1 MEVISPVHGKITY
14 DENEI
19 IKFEKTILGFD
30 ELHNFIL
37 RKVENSNFTI
47 LQSLE
52 DEKISFVLI
61 SPFDIVSD
69 YEIKLGNETVERIEV
84 DTANDVSIFSLVT
97 LNSDIKKITANLKAP
112 IVINV
117 KKNLGEQIIVDK
129 EKYKIKHP
137 LVKE

>member
-1 MEVISPVHGKITY
+1 ME
-14 DENEI
+14 
-19 IKFEKTILGFD
+19 IKFKKGILGF
-30 ELHNFIL
+30 EHLHTFIL
-37 RKVENSNFTI
+37 KELEDSKFKI

-137 LVKE
+137 LIKEWYKC

>member
-1 MEVISPVHGKITY
+1 M
-14 DENEI
+14 
-19 IKFEKTILGFD
+19 
-30 ELHNFIL
+30 
-37 RKVENSNFTI
+37 

-137 LVKE
+137 LIKE

>member
-1 MEVISPVHGKITY
+1 ME
-14 DENEI
+14 
-19 IKFEKTILGFD
+19 IKFKKCILGF
-30 ELHNFIL
+30 EHLHTFIL
-37 RKVENSNFTI
+37 KELEDSNFKM

-137 LVKE
+137 LIKE

>member
-1 MEVISPVHGKITY
+1 M
-14 DENEI
+14 
-19 IKFEKTILGFD
+19 
-30 ELHNFIL
+30 
-37 RKVENSNFTI
+37 

-84 DTANDVSIFSLVT
+84 DTANNVSIFSLVT

-137 LVKE
+137 LIKE

>member
-1 MEVISPVHGKITY
+1 ME
-14 DENEI
+14 
-19 IKFEKTILGFD
+19 IKFKKGILGF
-30 ELHNFIL
+30 EHLYTFIL
-37 RKVENSNFTI
+37 KELEDSNFKM

-137 LVKE
+137 LIKE

>member
-1 MEVISPVHGKITY
+1 ME
-14 DENEI
+14 
-19 IKFEKTILGFD
+19 IKFKKGILGF
-30 ELHNFIL
+30 EHLHIFIL
-37 RKVENSNFTI
+37 KELEDSNFKM

-137 LVKE
+137 LIKE